1 MKIEIG
7 KTAGFCYGVKRAV
20 EETKKELD
28 KNKRID
34 CLGELVHNKQVI
46 EKLEKAGM
54 NIIDEIEQATNK
66 VIIRAHGVPKETMEK
81 AKTKDIEIIDLTCP
95 KVLKIHEIAEKYA
108 KQGYYI
114 FLLGSKKHPE
124 NIGTISYCGKNSSI
138 IENEEEALKELEKF
152 EKSGLK
158 KLLVISQTTY
168 SLEKFY
174 IIEEIIRNEKRCR
187 ASNKKYNLSSNWIE
201 TKRNRGTIK
210 KS

>member
-28 KNKRID
+28 KNKKID

-54 NIIDEIEQATNK
+54 NIIDEIEQATNN

-81 AKTKDIEIIDLTCP
+81 AKTKNIEIIDLTCP

-174 IIEEIIRNEKRCR
+174 IIE
-187 ASNKKYNLSSNWIE
+187 
-201 TKRNRGTIK
+201 
-210 KS
+210 

>member
-1 MKIEIG
+1 
-7 KTAGFCYGVKRAV
+7 
-20 EETKKELD
+20 
-28 KNKRID
+28 
-34 CLGELVHNKQVI
+34 
-46 EKLEKAGM
+46 
-54 NIIDEIEQATNK
+54 
-66 VIIRAHGVPKETMEK
+66 MEK

-174 IIEEIIRNEKRCR
+174 IIEEIIRNET
-187 ASNKKYNLSSNWIE
+187 KKDVELVI
-201 TKRNRGTIK
+201 
-210 KS
+210 

>member
-95 KVLKIHEIAEKYA
+95 NTRNCRKICKTRILHIFIGKQKTPRKY
-108 KQGYYI
+108 
-114 FLLGSKKHPE
+114 
-124 NIGTISYCGKNSSI
+124 
-138 IENEEEALKELEKF
+138 
-152 EKSGLK
+152 
-158 KLLVISQTTY
+158 
-168 SLEKFY
+168 
-174 IIEEIIRNEKRCR
+174 RN
-187 ASNKKYNLSSNWIE
+187 N
-201 TKRNRGTIK
+201 
-210 KS
+210 

>member
-81 AKTKDIEIIDLTCP
+81 AKTKDIEIIDLTFS
-95 KVLKIHEIAEKYA
+95 
-108 KQGYYI
+108 I
-114 FLLGSKKHPE
+114 FLFL
-124 NIGTISYCGKNSSI
+124 T
-138 IENEEEALKELEKF
+138 
-152 EKSGLK
+152 
-158 KLLVISQTTY
+158 LL
-168 SLEKFY
+168 
-174 IIEEIIRNEKRCR
+174 
-187 ASNKKYNLSSNWIE
+187 
-201 TKRNRGTIK
+201 
-210 KS
+210 

>member
-54 NIIDEIEQATNK
+54 NIIDEIEQATNN

-81 AKTKDIEIIDLTCP
+81 AKTKDLEQ
-95 KVLKIHEIAEKYA
+95 VLK
-108 KQGYYI
+108 
-114 FLLGSKKHPE
+114 
-124 NIGTISYCGKNSSI
+124 
-138 IENEEEALKELEKF
+138 
-152 EKSGLK
+152 
-158 KLLVISQTTY
+158 
-168 SLEKFY
+168 
-174 IIEEIIRNEKRCR
+174 
-187 ASNKKYNLSSNWIE
+187 
-201 TKRNRGTIK
+201 TIK
-210 KS
+210 EMI